1 MAERTEAMLKIVL
14 AFSKAREYCEVG
26 LCVNASYLN
35 CARNQRIFVSVVSV
49 YAKTFF
55 LHFSCEHMACID
67 RAFENEWREP

>member
-35 CARNQRIFVSVVSV
+35 CARNQRIV
-49 YAKTFF
+49 FF
-55 LHFSCEHMACID
+55 
-67 RAFENEWREP
+67 